1 MNGARW
7 FVSLIDEYTRVTWI
21 FLLKQ
26 KSDVSIVIP
35 DFHSMVQNQFGVQI
49 KSFRTNNARD
59 YFNQILSTY
68 FQLQGILHDSS
79 CVNTPQ
85 QNGVV
90 ERKNWHLLNT
100 TRALLFQGNAPKSYW
115 GEVVLT
121 PTYPINRIFSRVLD
135 NKSPVE
141 VLKSFYPHF
150 RTSNGHLFMSIANIE
165 TS

>member
-1 MNGARW
+1 MNGACW
-7 FVSLIDEYTRVTWI
+7 FVSLIDDYTRVTWI

-59 YFNQILSTY
+59 YFNKILSTY

-85 QNGVV
+85 QNGVA
-90 ERKNWHLLNT
+90 ERKNEHLLNT
-100 TRALLFQGNAPKSYW
+100 T
-115 GEVVLT
+115 
-121 PTYPINRIFSRVLD
+121 
-135 NKSPVE
+135 
-141 VLKSFYPHF
+141 
-150 RTSNGHLFMSIANIE
+150 
-165 TS
+165 